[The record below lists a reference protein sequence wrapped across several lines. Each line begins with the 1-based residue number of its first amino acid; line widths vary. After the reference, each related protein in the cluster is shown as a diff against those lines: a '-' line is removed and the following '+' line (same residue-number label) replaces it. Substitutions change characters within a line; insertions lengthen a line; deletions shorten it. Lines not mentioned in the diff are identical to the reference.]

1 MLAQPLILANVTL
14 CSFRSIITF
23 PVDWQPPRL
32 HRTAPNICVRDR
44 KFQMFDLKPK
54 SDLAITSL
62 STSAHSLSG
71 ILPSA
76 TLSNY
81 QIKSSS
87 ASLYLQLLN
96 VISQLCLEEDD
107 LEESEAKQHACK
119 TVLYITQLKGPVNVQ
134 YLFIKV
140 RLCLAN
146 ISEPRE
152 TPDLP
157 SGL

>member
-1 MLAQPLILANVTL
+1 
-14 CSFRSIITF
+14 
-23 PVDWQPPRL
+23 
-32 HRTAPNICVRDR
+32 
-44 KFQMFDLKPK
+44 MFDLKPK
-54 SDLAITSL
+54 SDLVIPSL

-96 VISQLCLEEDD
+96 VISQLWSEKDD
-107 LEESEAKQHACK
+107 LEESEEKQHTCK
-119 TVLYITQLKGPVNVQ
+119 SVILYNKLKGPVNVQ
-134 YLFIKV
+134 YLFSKV

-146 ISEPRE
+146 ISE
-152 TPDLP
+152 LC
-157 SGL
+157 

>member
-14 CSFRSIITF
+14 CSFCSIITF

-32 HRTAPNICVRDR
+32 HQTALNIRVCDR
-44 KFQMFDLKPK
+44 KSQMFDLKPK
-54 SDLAITSL
+54 SDLAIPSL

-87 ASLYLQLLN
+87 ASFYLQLLN
-96 VISQLCLEEDD
+96 VISQLWSEKDD
-107 LEESEAKQHACK
+107 LEESEEKKHACK
-119 TVLYITQLKGPVNVQ
+119 SVLYITQFKGPVNLQ
-134 YLFIKV
+134 NLFSKV

-146 ISEPRE
+146 ISEPC
-152 TPDLP
+152 
-157 SGL
+157 